1 MKRLF
6 ILLLILSIPHF
17 ALGATLKE
25 LRYVAD
31 GDKARVYIDLS
42 GDIEFNHFRLS
53 SPERLCIDITNATTG
68 EAKTLPINEG
78 ILRSIRAGQF
88 NPKTLRVVLE
98 FGAKP
103 SQFDIKKRDGG
114 LLIEFPSKITTI
126 TSSLKETPIVVLD
139 PGHGGHDPGAI
150 GPKGLMEKDV
160 TLAIALKIKRI
171 LEKTRQYKVYLTR
184 GKDEYLDLEKRAQ
197 IANKRGADIFVSIH
211 ANASPNRDGKGIE
224 SYILNWTDDE
234 EAMKVAARENAIT
247 LRRMKEARSEV
258 GLILASLELQ
268 AKRDDS
274 LGLAHMIQ
282 GSLIKNVSDNYKDAI
297 NLGVKQA
304 LFYVLVGAKM
314 PSVLVE
320 ISFISNP
327 FEEKLLRKNE
337 YRESISKGI
346 SEGIIKYFSTLNP
359 VQDKPK
365 REIALRF

>member
-6 ILLLILSIPHF
+6 ISLLILSIPHF
-17 ALGATLKE
+17 AIASGGTLKE

-31 GDKARVYIDLS
+31 GDRARIYIDLS
-42 GDIEFNHFRLS
+42 GDIEFKHFMLS

-68 EAKTLPINEG
+68 VAKTLPINEG

-98 FGAKP
+98 FGDKP
-103 SQFDIKKRDGG
+103 PQFDIKKRDGG
-114 LLIEFPSKITTI
+114 LLIEFQSKAISPI
-126 TSSLKETPIVVLD
+126 KETPIVVLD

-150 GPKGLMEKDV
+150 GPRGLMEKDV
-160 TLAIALKIKRI
+160 TLAIALKVKRI
-171 LEKTRQYKVYLTR
+171 LEKAGQYKVYLTR

-282 GSLIKNVSDNYKDAI
+282 GSLVKNVSDNYKDAL

-320 ISFISNP
+320 VSFISNP
-327 FEEKLLRKNE
+327 TEERLLKKNE
-337 YRESISKGI
+337 YREAIAEGI
-346 SEGIIKYFSTLNP
+346 SEGIIKYLSTSNP
-359 VQDKPK
+359 LQDKPK